1 MTASRP
7 VVLMAEDESIIRA
20 MARRILEGGGYDVI
34 EAVDGVEA
42 VKVLASGRKVDLLMA
57 DLEMPNLAG
66 EEMVRQ
72 CRVTHPDLKVLYVSG
87 VVDRL
92 LDERPVLWEGEAFL
106 NKPFTPGGLIE
117 AVNLLLYGSLNKPLA
132 R

>member
-1 MTASRP
+1 MADAAP
-7 VVLMAEDESIIRA
+7 IVLMAEDESVIRQ
-20 MARRILEGGGYDVI
+20 MARRILEGGGYKVL
-34 EAVDGVEA
+34 EATDGLEA
-42 VKVLASGRKVDLLMA
+42 VKILAGGAEVDLLMA

-106 NKPFTPGGLIE
+106 NKPFTPNGLIE
-117 AVNLLLYGSLNKPLA
+117 AVSLLLYGTLAKPQK

>member
-1 MTASRP
+1 MADAPT
-7 VVLMAEDESIIRA
+7 VLMAEDEAVIRQV
-20 MARRILEGGGYDVI
+20 ARRILEGGGY
-34 EAVDGVEA
+34 
-42 VKVLASGRKVDLLMA
+42 KVLEASDGLEALKILAAGAHVDLLMA

-106 NKPFTPGGLIE
+106 NKPFSPTGLLE
-117 AVNLLLYGSLNKPLA
+117 AANLLLYGTLTNPQK